1 MARYEPARR
10 TSSSSTWPAEAVHAP
25 QSPASDR
32 RTTAPSTPP
41 PPMGPPPPSW
51 TAEPS
56 TSGWPR
62 HAFARTP
69 VDGLARRPGEG
80 HTRQP
85 TSAHLAEDR
94 QSPLRSRGR
103 SRQVP
108 GVSELINVSPDRID
122 RHPTSPTNL
131 HAGKHAGA
139 HQVIDPRPAHPQ
151 QLRNLVGTQ
160 QQPLHDHLP
169 FCPDGVSAPRSWR
182 QPAALM
188 KPRRPRI
195 RRHAREPV
203 EEPSARRQLLAYRSL
218 RTWGAA

>member
-1 MARYEPARR
+1 
-10 TSSSSTWPAEAVHAP
+10 VLAP
-25 QSPASDR
+25 RSPASDR
-32 RTTAPSTPP
+32 RTSAPSTPP
-41 PPMGPPPPSW
+41 PPTGSPQPSW

-108 GVSELINVSPDRID
+108 GVSELINVSPDRTD

-131 HAGKHAGA
+131 DAGKHAGA
-139 HQVIDPRPAHPQ
+139 HQVIDPRPAHPSDSATWSG
-151 QLRNLVGTQ
+151 LNSNRSMITCLSALLG
-160 QQPLHDHLP
+160 
-169 FCPDGVSAPRSWR
+169 FSAPGVGGNR
-182 QPAALM
+182 
-188 KPRRPRI
+188 
-195 RRHAREPV
+195 
-203 EEPSARRQLLAYRSL
+203 LLL
-218 RTWGAA
+218 